1 MEMMM
6 AHSILTASVRSL
18 GPIRGAAAVF
28 GLGGRFQISTRLGLE
43 FRFAAPAAEQH
54 LVAVIRCAMGRI
66 RFHRHAADGI
76 LQFRSF
82 RVGMRHGALRGLH
95 FVYRKYTQQGYV
107 IKYPGGVYMERSVS
121 EKVLKNLNRVEGQVR
136 GIAKMVEEDRYCIDV
151 VTQIEA
157 ARAALARIESDL
169 LRQHLGH
176 CVHRAMNSKNASE
189 QEKVIE
195 ELVGVFR
202 R

>member
-1 MEMMM
+1 MEKV
-6 AHSILTASVRSL
+6 AS
-18 GPIRGAAAVF
+18 A
-28 GLGGRFQISTRLGLE
+28 
-43 FRFAAPAAEQH
+43 
-54 LVAVIRCAMGRI
+54 
-66 RFHRHAADGI
+66 
-76 LQFRSF
+76 
-82 RVGMRHGALRGLH
+82 
-95 FVYRKYTQQGYV
+95 
-107 IKYPGGVYMERSVS
+107 
-121 EKVLKNLNRVEGQVR
+121 KVLKNLNRVEGQIR
-136 GIAKMVEEDRYCIDV
+136 GIAKMVEQDRYCIDV

-176 CVHRAMNSKNASE
+176 CVHRAMNSKNAAE

>member
-1 MEMMM
+1 MDKM
-6 AHSILTASVRSL
+6 
-18 GPIRGAAAVF
+18 
-28 GLGGRFQISTRLGLE
+28 
-43 FRFAAPAAEQH
+43 
-54 LVAVIRCAMGRI
+54 
-66 RFHRHAADGI
+66 
-76 LQFRSF
+76 
-82 RVGMRHGALRGLH
+82 
-95 FVYRKYTQQGYV
+95 
-107 IKYPGGVYMERSVS
+107 VS
-121 EKVLKNLNRVEGQVR
+121 AKVVKNLNRIEGQVR

-157 ARAALARIESDL
+157 ARAALARVESDL

>member
-1 MEMMM
+1 M
-6 AHSILTASVRSL
+6 AT
-18 GPIRGAAAVF
+18 
-28 GLGGRFQISTRLGLE
+28 
-43 FRFAAPAAEQH
+43 
-54 LVAVIRCAMGRI
+54 
-66 RFHRHAADGI
+66 
-76 LQFRSF
+76 
-82 RVGMRHGALRGLH
+82 
-95 FVYRKYTQQGYV
+95 
-107 IKYPGGVYMERSVS
+107 
-121 EKVLKNLNRVEGQVR
+121 EKTVKALNRVAGQVK
-136 GIAKMVEEDRYCIDV
+136 GITRMVEEDRYCIDI

-176 CVHRAMNSKNASE
+176 CVKRVMTSPNKGE

>member
-1 MEMMM
+1 M
-6 AHSILTASVRSL
+6 
-18 GPIRGAAAVF
+18 
-28 GLGGRFQISTRLGLE
+28 
-43 FRFAAPAAEQH
+43 
-54 LVAVIRCAMGRI
+54 
-66 RFHRHAADGI
+66 
-76 LQFRSF
+76 
-82 RVGMRHGALRGLH
+82 
-95 FVYRKYTQQGYV
+95 
-107 IKYPGGVYMERSVS
+107 
-121 EKVLKNLNRVEGQVR
+121 EKVVSAKALKNLNRVEGQIR
-136 GIAKMVEEDRYCIDV
+136 GIAKMVEDDRYCIDV

-176 CVHRAMNSKNASE
+176 CVHRAMNSKNVGE

>member
-1 MEMMM
+1 VEK
-6 AHSILTASVRSL
+6 AASV
-18 GPIRGAAAVF
+18 
-28 GLGGRFQISTRLGLE
+28 
-43 FRFAAPAAEQH
+43 
-54 LVAVIRCAMGRI
+54 
-66 RFHRHAADGI
+66 
-76 LQFRSF
+76 
-82 RVGMRHGALRGLH
+82 
-95 FVYRKYTQQGYV
+95 
-107 IKYPGGVYMERSVS
+107 
-121 EKVLKNLNRVEGQVR
+121 KVRKNLNRVEGQIR
-136 GIAKMVEEDRYCIDV
+136 GIAKMVEDDRYCIDV

-176 CVHRAMNSKNASE
+176 CVHRAMNSKNAAE

>member
-1 MEMMM
+1 VEK
-6 AHSILTASVRSL
+6 AASDK
-18 GPIRGAAAVF
+18 A
-28 GLGGRFQISTRLGLE
+28 
-43 FRFAAPAAEQH
+43 
-54 LVAVIRCAMGRI
+54 
-66 RFHRHAADGI
+66 
-76 LQFRSF
+76 
-82 RVGMRHGALRGLH
+82 
-95 FVYRKYTQQGYV
+95 
-107 IKYPGGVYMERSVS
+107 
-121 EKVLKNLNRVEGQVR
+121 LKNLNRVEGQIR
-136 GIAKMVEEDRYCIDV
+136 GIAKMVEADRYCIDV

-195 ELVGVFR
+195 ELVSVFR

>member
-1 MEMMM
+1 
-6 AHSILTASVRSL
+6 
-18 GPIRGAAAVF
+18 
-28 GLGGRFQISTRLGLE
+28 
-43 FRFAAPAAEQH
+43 
-54 LVAVIRCAMGRI
+54 
-66 RFHRHAADGI
+66 
-76 LQFRSF
+76 
-82 RVGMRHGALRGLH
+82 
-95 FVYRKYTQQGYV
+95 
-107 IKYPGGVYMERSVS
+107 MERSVS

-136 GIAKMVEEDRYCIDV
+136 GIARMVEEDRYCIDV
-151 VTQIEA
+151 VTQIDA

-189 QEKVIE
+189 QAKVIE

>member
-1 MEMMM
+1 MEK
-6 AHSILTASVRSL
+6 AASV
-18 GPIRGAAAVF
+18 
-28 GLGGRFQISTRLGLE
+28 
-43 FRFAAPAAEQH
+43 
-54 LVAVIRCAMGRI
+54 
-66 RFHRHAADGI
+66 
-76 LQFRSF
+76 
-82 RVGMRHGALRGLH
+82 
-95 FVYRKYTQQGYV
+95 
-107 IKYPGGVYMERSVS
+107 
-121 EKVLKNLNRVEGQVR
+121 KVRKNLNRVEGQIR
-136 GIAKMVEEDRYCIDV
+136 GIAKMVEDDRYCIDV

-176 CVHRAMNSKNASE
+176 CVHRAMNSKNAAE

>member
-1 MEMMM
+1 MEVMM
-6 AHSILTASVRSL
+6 APSSLTASVRIL

-28 GLGGRFQISTRLGLE
+28 GLVGRFQISTRLGLE
-43 FRFAAPAAEQH
+43 LRFAARAAEQH
-54 LVAVIRCAMGRI
+54 LVAVVRFAMGRI
-66 RFHRHAADGI
+66 WFHRHAADGI
-76 LQFRSF
+76 LQFRSV
-82 RVGMRHGALRGLH
+82 RMGMRHGALRACISSPGDIP
-95 FVYRKYTQQGYV
+95 YGG
-107 IKYPGGVYMERSVS
+107 IKSSTREGYMERSVS

-189 QEKVIE
+189 QEKIIE

>member
-1 MEMMM
+1 MVMM
-6 AHSILTASVRSL
+6 STSVLTASVRNL

-28 GLGGRFQISTRLGLE
+28 GLGGRFPISTGIGLE
-43 FRFAAPAAEQH
+43 FRLATGAAEQH
-54 LVAVIRCAMGRI
+54 LVAIMHCTMRRV
-66 RFHRHAADGI
+66 RFNRHAADGI
-76 LQFRSF
+76 FPFRSF

-95 FVYRKYTQQGYV
+95 FVSRTYTLWGYQSSTRE
-107 IKYPGGVYMERSVS
+107 GYMEKSVS

>member
-1 MEMMM
+1 
-6 AHSILTASVRSL
+6 
-18 GPIRGAAAVF
+18 
-28 GLGGRFQISTRLGLE
+28 
-43 FRFAAPAAEQH
+43 
-54 LVAVIRCAMGRI
+54 
-66 RFHRHAADGI
+66 
-76 LQFRSF
+76 
-82 RVGMRHGALRGLH
+82 
-95 FVYRKYTQQGYV
+95 
-107 IKYPGGVYMERSVS
+107 MERSVS

-176 CVHRAMNSKNASE
+176 CVHRAMNSKNASD